1 MLARTALRAATK
13 PAAISLNLRAASTFS
28 AREVEAMNQHG
39 IEISKAQ
46 RIAKDGFVS
55 GKPKHLNLTF
65 AS

>member
-13 PAAISLNLRAASTFS
+13 PVAFSLTLRAASAFS

-55 GKPKHLNLTF
+55 GEATH
-65 AS
+65 